1 MPDGHVRGLREG
13 VSPQNHKFLSVCNPK
28 TTSFYLHLSQQQR
41 PANNKLQSLRPV
53 RQITT
58 MSSFTSFTTTTTRF
72 SGLIVKQ
79 LQLLQQQ
86 SSSSSSVV
94 FKEILEKPKG
104 QICVVRDSHGNFYLW
119 ISKGGEH
126 EWKHP
131 VRIVAVSTIKFV
143 EAKKL
148 ASQTRSYARG
158 LVSFTANCQV
168 FPVGECHQDATFQ
181 VKLALKDYVD
191 FLKIVQGG
199 IQQPGGFHSFPQ
211 GDGAMTTFSST
222 NEPYFCD
229 LIIQK

>member
-1 MPDGHVRGLREG
+1 MVRLDSSKPKLDQMRKMLFYCGAERNEFVGFSSENGDIAQRLKFILLSFLQTMPDRHVRGLREG

-28 TTSFYLHLSQQQR
+28 TTSFYLHLSQTTETSQATTTIFETIQDR
-41 PANNKLQSLRPV
+41 D
-53 RQITT
+53 TT
-58 MSSFTSFTTTTTRF
+58 MSNFTSFTTTTTRF

-86 SSSSSSVV
+86 SPLSSSVV

-104 QICVVRDSHGNFYLW
+104 QICVVRAAHGNFYLW
-119 ISKGGEH
+119 ISKGGEN

-158 LVSFTANCQV
+158 MV
-168 FPVGECHQDATFQ
+168 
-181 VKLALKDYVD
+181 
-191 FLKIVQGG
+191 
-199 IQQPGGFHSFPQ
+199 
-211 GDGAMTTFSST
+211 
-222 NEPYFCD
+222 
-229 LIIQK
+229 